1 MKRLMIVGLAAMGAM
16 ALASAASV
24 RAADE
29 EPTTLPTA
37 EKPAAVGRDFVDA
50 DGDGVCDNC
59 TGVSRGQGRG
69 QGPKARAGNEGNGP
83 RDGSGS
89 QVGSRDGSGRGQGS
103 RGQCDGTGPKGR
115 RQGRRGG
122 GRR

>member
-1 MKRLMIVGLAAMGAM
+1 MKRLMIVGLAAMGAL
-16 ALASAASV
+16 ALASGTSV

-29 EPTTLPTA
+29 ESTK
-37 EKPAAVGRDFVDA
+37 EKPTAVGRNFVDA

-59 TGVSRGQGRG
+59 TGVSRGQG
-69 QGPKARAGNEGNGP
+69 QGRKARAGNRGHGP
-83 RDGSGS
+83 RDGSGN
-89 QVGSRDGSGRGQGS
+89 QVGPRDGSGRGRGS